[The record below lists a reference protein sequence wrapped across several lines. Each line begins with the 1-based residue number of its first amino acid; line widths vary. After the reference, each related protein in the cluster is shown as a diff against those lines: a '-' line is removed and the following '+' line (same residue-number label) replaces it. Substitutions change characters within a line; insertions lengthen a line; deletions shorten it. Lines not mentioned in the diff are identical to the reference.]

1 MLHFFPPQLSVLSN
15 KLMGQLT
22 EKGKE
27 LNAFKLKHG
36 IQLQEERDRAAKD
49 SNGEVKSE
57 TSSQGVL
64 ISK

>member
-1 MLHFFPPQLSVLSN
+1 
-15 KLMGQLT
+15 MGQLT

-27 LNAFKLKHG
+27 LNAFKQKHG
-36 IQLQEERDRAAKD
+36 IQLQEERDRGDKD
-49 SNGEVKSE
+49 STGEAVKTE

>member
-1 MLHFFPPQLSVLSN
+1 MAMLST
-15 KLMGQLT
+15 KLLAQLT

-36 IQLQEERDRAAKD
+36 IQLQEERDRD
-49 SNGEVKSE
+49 TSGEDTKSE
-57 TSSQGVL
+57 ASSQGVL

>member
-1 MLHFFPPQLSVLSN
+1 
-15 KLMGQLT
+15 MGQLT

-36 IQLQEERDRAAKD
+36 IQLQEERDRADKD
-49 SNGEVKSE
+49 TGGDPKSE

-64 ISK
+64 ITK

>member
-1 MLHFFPPQLSVLSN
+1 
-15 KLMGQLT
+15 MGQLT